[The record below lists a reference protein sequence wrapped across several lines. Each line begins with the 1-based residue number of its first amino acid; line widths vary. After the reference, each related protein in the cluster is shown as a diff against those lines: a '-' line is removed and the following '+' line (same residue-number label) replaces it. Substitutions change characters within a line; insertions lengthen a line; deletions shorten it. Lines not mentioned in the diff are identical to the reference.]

1 MRKDV
6 LRHSVSSLGLRLL
19 EKEGK
24 ICTEGSHEEEAR
36 LECQG
41 KAKLKF

>member
-6 LRHSVSSLGLRLL
+6 LRYLVFFLGLRLL

-24 ICTEGSHEEEAR
+24 ICIEGFYEEEVR
-36 LECQG
+36 LEC
-41 KAKLKF
+41 